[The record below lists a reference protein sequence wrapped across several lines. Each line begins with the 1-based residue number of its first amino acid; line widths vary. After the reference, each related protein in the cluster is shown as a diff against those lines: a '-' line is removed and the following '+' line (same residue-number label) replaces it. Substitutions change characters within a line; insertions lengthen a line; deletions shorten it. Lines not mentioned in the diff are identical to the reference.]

1 MVTREVTDPDEP
13 TESMEARLAK
23 LELQVERLFVELVRL
38 RSAMGSMVS
47 GDGEALTPDP

>member
-1 MVTREVTDPDEP
+1 MVTRDLTDPEEA

-23 LELQVERLFVELVRL
+23 LELQVEWLFVELVRV

-47 GDGEALTPDP
+47 GDGEALLHDP